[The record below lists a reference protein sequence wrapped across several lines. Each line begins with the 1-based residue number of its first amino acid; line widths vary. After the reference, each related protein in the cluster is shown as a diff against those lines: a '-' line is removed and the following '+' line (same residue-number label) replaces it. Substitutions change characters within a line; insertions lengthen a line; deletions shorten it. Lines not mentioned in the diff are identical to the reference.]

1 MKRLALAAALTAAVP
16 ALAACQQGVQAPED
30 PGVCWHY
37 VQEEGGEPRFN
48 KVAENQR
55 SIEFCAA
62 RLEEMRVRFLRFG
75 GGRDE
80 IVGAYQGRWLFV
92 DRAGISTAERLEG
105 GRYTLLVRTGDG
117 RLAAPGSMPLRPEDM
132 R

>member
-1 MKRLALAAALTAAVP
+1 MKRLALAALAAAVP
-16 ALAACQQGVQAPED
+16 ALSACQQTVQAPTD

-37 VQEEGGEPRFN
+37 VEEDDGKPRFN
-48 KVAENQR
+48 KVADGQR

-62 RLEEMRVRFLRFG
+62 RLEEMRVNFLRFG
-75 GGRDE
+75 SSRRE
-80 IVGAYQGRWLFV
+80 IVGAYQGRFIFV
-92 DRAGISTAERLEG
+92 DRAGISTAESLDG

-117 RLAAPGSMPLRPEDM
+117 RLAAPGSMPMRPEDM